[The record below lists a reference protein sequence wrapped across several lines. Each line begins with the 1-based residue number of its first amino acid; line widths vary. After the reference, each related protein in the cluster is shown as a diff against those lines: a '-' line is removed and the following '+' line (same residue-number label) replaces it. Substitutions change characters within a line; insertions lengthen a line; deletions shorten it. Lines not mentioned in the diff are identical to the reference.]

1 MACLIHR
8 SAIWPAYAGPEFSGA
23 VRIMILADA
32 LKAG

>member
-8 SAIWPAYAGPEFSGA
+8 SAIWPTYAGPEFAGA
-23 VRIMILADA
+23 VRMMILADA